1 MTARKSTFRT
11 VFILFTILLLRV
23 TAAGYQDEQNEH
35 TDDAAKQFNVS
46 SQDEIFLSFMFVIFG
61 IVISTFGS
69 LLAYVSCCEDAIM
82 QEYRRNGIRVMGD
95 VVTTEFT
102 RGVESSDE
110 NALVKFE
117 SQREFFVTV
126 QYTVLLS
133 TSYPI
138 RTRKQLRCLENDFWY
153 HEHPKVNAIL
163 PQNSKSNTIFQDP
176 CSCQSEQEGGALEM
190 SLCDGQQSPEGMIE
204 IATSAESFIKKF
216 QVTVSHGKKLQLLV
230 LPSHPLSALPVPQIE
245 RRLSSR
251 YRMYSSMFVFAALTI
266 AVFCYALATQF
277 LMLTRD
283 TEGLSHQSEATSWF
297 QVRPI
302 MRFSLLFILYFVFAL
317 LPLPCVH
324 YTLRRSIQSS
334 LHDEYFEQ
342 GDIIKG
348 GLEDD
353 SSLSTWNTDSIGG
366 FKMSVESLSTIA

>member
-1 MTARKSTFRT
+1 MTARKSTSRA
-11 VFILFTILLLRV
+11 VFILYTILLLWD
-23 TAAGYQDEQNEH
+23 TSAEYQDEQNER

-46 SQDEIFLSFMFVIFG
+46 SQDEIFLSFIFVIFG
-61 IVISTFGS
+61 IVISTCGS

-82 QEYRRNGIRVMGD
+82 REYRRNGIRVVGD

-126 QYTVLLS
+126 QYTVFLS

-153 HEHPKVNAIL
+153 PEHPKVNAIL

-176 CSCQSEQEGGALEM
+176 CSCQSEQEDGALEM
-190 SLCDGQQSPEGMIE
+190 SLCDGQQSSEAMIE

-216 QVTVSHGKKLQLLV
+216 QLSYGKKLQLLV

-283 TEGLSHQSEATSWF
+283 TEGLSHESEATSWF
-297 QVRPI
+297 QVQPI
-302 MRFSLLFILYFVFAL
+302 MSFSLLFILYFVFAL
-317 LPLPCVH
+317 LPLSCVH
-324 YTLRRSIQSS
+324 YTLRRSIQSF